1 MTQAHKYRNLL
12 KTTNQ
17 LASAGSE
24 GGMKVYSQRL
34 SVLQKILRNWLMGK
48 EVQLKEHVS
57 DLKEPFQDEDNFVIL
72 NENIKNLLDVE
83 MSTTVKDEAITS
95 PGSKLNLEEKEEE
108 STMKIVMPPKIIKRG
123 RPKGAEVTVIGL
135 PSQKKPNLE
144 TRKGITCFSKLK
156 PFEKD
161 RFILECFVKPSVA
174 FNALNGSR
182 LVEATDITTNVIRLS
197 DVIRDEESIDIKRIE
212 RYCDKAAWMA
222 VLKLIEKKKK
232 CKWTCSSCEKII
244 NQNEESVACQRCLTW
259 VHLTCTKLKK
269 FPNQSKCFCIGC
281 KRKYQD

>member
-72 NENIKNLLDVE
+72 NDNIKNLLDVE

-95 PGSKLNLEEKEEE
+95 PGSKLNLEEK
-108 STMKIVMPPKIIKRG
+108 G
-123 RPKGAEVTVIGL
+123 RRIYYEN
-135 PSQKKPNLE
+135 S
-144 TRKGITCFSKLK
+144 
-156 PFEKD
+156 
-161 RFILECFVKPSVA
+161 
-174 FNALNGSR
+174 NA
-182 LVEATDITTNVIRLS
+182 
-197 DVIRDEESIDIKRIE
+197 
-212 RYCDKAAWMA
+212 
-222 VLKLIEKKKK
+222 
-232 CKWTCSSCEKII
+232 
-244 NQNEESVACQRCLTW
+244 
-259 VHLTCTKLKK
+259 TK
-269 FPNQSKCFCIGC
+269 NN
-281 KRKYQD
+281 